1 MAVVTVELEVTS
13 SLPAPKLFKVF
24 NDFDTIAAKV
34 EPETYKAVNTIQG
47 DGGVGT
53 IKSIT
58 YGDGVPFTSSKHKVD
73 AVDANNFSYSYTL
86 FEGDVL
92 MGIVDSASH
101 HVKFVPSADGGSVYK
116 HTVVFNC
123 KGDGIQLQSVNCHN
137 YCWGSLPLL
146 LIFISPS
153 EWGSLSSCDMFNMV
167 YTYEP

>member
-34 EPETYKAVNTIQG
+34 EPETYKAVNTIEG

-123 KGDGIQLQSVNCHN
+123 KGDNKVPEDTINLMKEGLKKSFKGFEAYAIAHPEA
-137 YCWGSLPLL
+137 Y
-146 LIFISPS
+146 
-153 EWGSLSSCDMFNMV
+153 
-167 YTYEP
+167 